1 MRLTRNSLRRIIK
14 EELEKA
20 LFEQKPPGVT
30 ERNPVTFDTDGAKL
44 AAAEGLELALG
55 DALRDVDDAAIEKF
69 GQVTPIEV
77 TLQLGDDGLPRVV
90 GGFVY
95 PDGTRSSS
103 MALAG
108 SALAMDIEDYL
119 SASGNRML
127 RFKHLGPQSG
137 ESLSSTAAAAAIG
150 ELLRVAGPIQV
161 GSGMHNL
168 DDVQALEDLL
178 AAGEA
183 ARKDT
188 QAFFDSF

>member
-20 LFEQKPPGVT
+20 LFEQKPPGAT
-30 ERNPVTFDTDGAKL
+30 ERNPVTFDTDGAKI
-44 AAAEGLELALG
+44 AAAEGLERTLG
-55 DALRDVDDAAIEKF
+55 DALIGVDDAAIKKF
-69 GQVTPIEV
+69 GRATPIEV
-77 TLQLGDDGLPRVV
+77 TLQLGDDGSPRVV

-95 PDGTRSSS
+95 PDGTRASS

-119 SASGNRML
+119 SAGGNTML

-137 ESLSSTAAAAAIG
+137 ESLSSAAAAAAIG

-161 GSGMHNL
+161 GSSMHNL

-183 ARKDT
+183 ARKDP
-188 QAFFDSF
+188 QSFFDSF